1 MQNKK
6 NILLKGYFLG
16 VAIFGCYFV
25 NAQLLKTDNSL
36 KSSVDST
43 VNIAA
48 KEFMSNPDEVGLSI
62 GIIHNGKAYT
72 YNYGEIKKSTPKL
85 PGVNNYYSIAS
96 ISKTFASGLLAY
108 AVLEKKINLDDD
120 IRKYLDGNF
129 PNLQYQGHPILVK
142 HLVNH
147 LSGLPFLIPDVSA
160 SFGNTSL
167 TVTDI
172 ANLLYKH
179 ISKEDFFKGLHA
191 MKLDTIPGTTF
202 KYSNSAVIL
211 LGYILESIYKKP
223 YEELLKEKILDSLDM
238 DETKIVFTKNDWK
251 RYVKA
256 YDDKGNMIPENT
268 ESFQAAAGIKSTVKD
283 MLKYIRWN
291 ISEKDEAVRLMHQR
305 MTGIAGSSF
314 YNGLNWQIISS
325 GHCRVVWQEGN
336 LPGFN
341 CYCVN
346 YPELN
351 MGIVVLTN
359 ESDRYSSHRITIM
372 INEIMKKL
380 NANAPGLP

>member
-1 MQNKK
+1 MQSKK

-16 VAIFGCYFV
+16 ITIFGSYFV
-25 NAQLLKTDNSL
+25 NAQLFNTDNSL

-48 KEFMSNPDEVGLSI
+48 KEFMSNPAEVGLSI
-62 GIIHNGKAYT
+62 GIVHNRKAYT
-72 YNYGEIKKSTPKL
+72 YNYGEIKKGTNEL
-85 PGVNNYYSIAS
+85 PGANSYYSIAS

-120 IRKYLDGNF
+120 IRKYLDGDF
-129 PNLQYQGHPILVK
+129 PNLQFHGHPILVK

-160 SFGNTSL
+160 SFGVTSL

-179 ISKEDFFKGLHA
+179 ISKEDFFKGLHEV
-191 MKLDTIPGTTF
+191 KLDTIPGTTF

-223 YEELLKEKILDSLDM
+223 YEQLLKEKILDSLGM

-256 YDDKGNMIPENT
+256 YDDKGNMLPENT
-268 ESFQAAAGIKSTVKD
+268 ESFQAAAGIKSTVDD

-305 MTGIAGSSF
+305 ITGTAGSSY
-314 YNGLNWQIISS
+314 YNGMNWQIISS
-325 GHCRVVWQEGN
+325 DHYRVVWQEGN

-351 MGIVVLTN
+351 MGIAVLTN
-359 ESDRYSSHRITIM
+359 ESDRYSSHRITVM
-372 INEIMKKL
+372 INQIMKKL
-380 NANAPGLP
+380 NPNAPGLP